1 MNFKLVSLLGVQIDQ
16 EVYEVIV
23 PTSMG
28 DIAIFPSHEALVT
41 VVVPGA
47 IAVRHN
53 KGDEDSKLEYF
64 AVSGGVVEISQKSVR
79 VLVDGAI
86 HENDIVE
93 DESKAALQRA
103 IELRDSTT
111 DQIELDQAHQLV
123 DRHSVRLKV
132 AELRRRHRS

>member
-47 IAVRHN
+47 IAVRYN

-64 AVSGGVVEISQKSVR
+64 GVSGGVVEISQKSVR

-86 HENDIVE
+86 HEDDIVE
-93 DESKAALQRA
+93 EESKAALQRA
-103 IELRDSTT
+103 IELRNSAT